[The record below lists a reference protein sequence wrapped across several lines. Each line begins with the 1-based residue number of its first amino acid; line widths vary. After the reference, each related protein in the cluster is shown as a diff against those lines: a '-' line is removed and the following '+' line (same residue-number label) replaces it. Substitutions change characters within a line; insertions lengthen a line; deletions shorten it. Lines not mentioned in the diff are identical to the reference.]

1 MDDIRIKRWKWWS
14 EGNCIKSGTSVRLQ
28 TRLVPHVFIIIMIII
43 IIIIIIILHT
53 HTHHHTHTYTHS
65 NHHANTHLLTL
76 YISIIISHLSQAS
89 LIPTNSFLRLSSVCF
104 KKIGESVLVLFN
116 YLESC
121 YVWLVIPEVQVWW

>member
-14 EGNCIKSGTSVRLQ
+14 EGDCIESGTSVRLQ
-28 TRLVPHVFIIIMIII
+28 ARLAPHLFIIISITIIIMIII
-43 IIIIIIILHT
+43 ISIVIIIILHT
-53 HTHHHTHTYTHS
+53 HTYTH
-65 NHHANTHLLTL
+65 HHANTHLLTL
-76 YISIIISHLSQAS
+76 YISIINSHLSQAS